1 VITITRRRFLAPVG
15 RRIRA
20 HRPGNVSS
28 HARGM
33 YDRLPH
39 PHICHPERS
48 AAQSKDL
55 HLGFF
60 REGMISHKCP
70 VPILPQFFAE
80 GWETTAPQSRVPHPH
95 LCHPE
100 RSAAQSKDLR
110 FGFFAKG

>member
-1 VITITRRRFLAPVG
+1 
-15 RRIRA
+15 
-20 HRPGNVSS
+20 
-28 HARGM
+28 M